1 MDSVSETPQTQQADM
16 TTMRGWGRDS
26 LGGVVREG
34 LSEEGTSPGDVMMRK
49 TQPFGVGNVLA
60 GEGAV
65 S

>member
-1 MDSVSETPQTQQADM
+1 M
-16 TTMRGWGRDS
+16 
-26 LGGVVREG
+26 GGVVREG

>member
-16 TTMRGWGRDS
+16 TRRGWRQDC

-49 TQPFGVGNVLA
+49 TQPFGLGNVLA